1 MTKSFKTD
9 AERNAVFTHMANATN
24 MPDNIKSVNGVL
36 YKDNTLV
43 TDQKFITSMEVMFD
57 SMEKLAALN
66 KVVA

>member
-9 AERNAVFTHMANATN
+9 AERNAYFTLLANTTN
-24 MPDNIKSVNGVL
+24 TPDNIKSVNGLL
-36 YKDNTLV
+36 YKDNTQI

-57 SMEKLAALN
+57 SLEKLAALN

>member
-9 AERNAVFTHMANATN
+9 NERNAVFTHMANATDQI
-24 MPDNIKSVNGVL
+24 DNIKYVNGVL
-36 YKDNTLV
+36 YKDNVLV

>member
-9 AERNAVFTHMANATN
+9 AERNAVFTHMANTTN
-24 MPDNIKSVNGVL
+24 TPDNIKSVNGLL

-66 KVVA
+66 NVVA